1 LASRLGYLMDLLG
14 TDFGKRSQSHII
26 ACLAK
31 VLTGVTSV
39 TQFVEHAASSAE
51 IVRAAAGLR
60 DRLLAT
66 DLPQEWRQRFA
77 KRIYDLLV
85 TYSTKGASPAPAPA
99 PKIRAPTTQAPTAVQ
114 QPPAKQGRNESPKRR
129 DVPAGE
135 LIFREGEPGNL
146 AYIVTSGTVEIL
158 KRAGDRDVV
167 IGEASAGEIIG
178 EMAIIDVVP
187 RMASARAVVDTVLA
201 PIPRDDLKARLDR
214 LEKIDPVLRRLMSMF
229 MQRMR
234 DTRFT
239 LADS

>member
-1 LASRLGYLMDLLG
+1 MAAFAR
-14 TDFGKRSQSHII
+14 
-26 ACLAK
+26 K
-31 VLTGVTSV
+31 VKP
-39 TQFVEHAASSAE
+39 
-51 IVRAAAGLR
+51 
-60 DRLLAT
+60 D
-66 DLPQEWRQRFA
+66 P
-77 KRIYDLLV
+77 
-85 TYSTKGASPAPAPA
+85 PAPAFDFEA
-99 PKIRAPTTQAPTAVQ
+99 ERARFAEVNGQVTA
-114 QPPAKQGRNESPKRR
+114 
-129 DVPAGE
+129 
-135 LIFREGEPGNL
+135 LRER
-146 AYIVTSGTVEIL
+146 VEIL